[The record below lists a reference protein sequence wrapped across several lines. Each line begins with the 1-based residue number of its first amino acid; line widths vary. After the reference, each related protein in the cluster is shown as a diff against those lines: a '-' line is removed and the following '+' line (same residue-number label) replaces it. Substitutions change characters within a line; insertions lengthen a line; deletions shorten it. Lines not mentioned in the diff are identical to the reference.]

1 MYKMTWGNSVHNN
14 KTELTQTGLFGI
26 EGPNPKAT
34 PSKTEA
40 LPSDKLGDPTESSSL
55 YAIIFSMM
63 QYLTSMSYV

>member
-55 YAIIFSMM
+55 
-63 QYLTSMSYV
+63 